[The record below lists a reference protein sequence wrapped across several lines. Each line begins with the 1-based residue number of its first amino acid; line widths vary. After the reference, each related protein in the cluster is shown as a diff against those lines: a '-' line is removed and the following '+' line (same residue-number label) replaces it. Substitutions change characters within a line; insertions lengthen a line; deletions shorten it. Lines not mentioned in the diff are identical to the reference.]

1 MYQESKALTDE
12 VKGKFNYLISVT
24 NQFHRHNKDCVKKG
38 CQDCRI
44 LAGEVAAA
52 HILYGKTIDEWL
64 KQNAEK
70 RPYEKSF

>member
-1 MYQESKALTDE
+1 MTSQESKALTDE

-24 NQFHRHNKDCVKKG
+24 NQFHIHNKG
-38 CQDCRI
+38 CGKIGCTDCRI

-64 KQNAEK
+64 KENADK
-70 RPYEKSF
+70 PAIGRL